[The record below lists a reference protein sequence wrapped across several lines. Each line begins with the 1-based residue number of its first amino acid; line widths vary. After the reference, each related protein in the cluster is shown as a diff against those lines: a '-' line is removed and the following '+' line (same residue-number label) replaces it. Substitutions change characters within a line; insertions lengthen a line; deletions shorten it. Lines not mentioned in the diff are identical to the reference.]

1 MSKKYEMDM
10 CNGPILGKMISFTV
24 PVFLTAILQ
33 LLYNAADVVIVG
45 NYASGTALGAVGATG
60 SLVNLLLN
68 VFVGL
73 GVGVN
78 VVTGQCIGLG
88 RKEKVS
94 EIIGCSVV
102 IGLVSG
108 IFLTAI
114 GYFFSETFLSLM
126 NVPDDILPLATKYM
140 EIYFVGAPASII
152 YNFCTAVLRA
162 YGDTKRP
169 LIFLVI
175 SGLVN
180 VVLNLFFVIVTGM
193 DVDGVAWATVISQY
207 LSAVLVLIVLIRS
220 KDYCRLDPKKLR
232 FYKDSA
238 AKIIRI
244 GLPAGIYGSM
254 FSISNVIIQSAVNSF
269 GSSVIVSGIS
279 ASSSIEGFVYTG
291 MNSVS
296 VATTSFVSQNT
307 GSGKFDRVKQVFFQ
321 SIALVTVIYAVMAA
335 VSLVFRYPI
344 FSIYLPND
352 PDAVAFGI
360 NRLIIICS
368 TYFLCGYMDVATG
381 CIRGMG
387 YSTVTTIISVVGTCI
402 LRLVWIFTVFNPV
415 KASLDINE
423 ALRLLY
429 VVYPISWTVTL
440 TGLLICFV
448 IVLKRVR
455 KKVSEQSLTD

>member
-88 RKEKVS
+88 TKEKVS

-415 KASLDINE
+415 KASLDING

-455 KKVSEQSLTD
+455 KKVSEQSLPD